1 MVWPAIHA
9 TSSAV
14 PIRQDRPSLSTST
27 GAIASGGRLV
37 EDDGATP
44 GTARHPGPPGGGE
57 VGLTGPVSSTRM
69 SGAVDN
75 PVCFSA
81 SGHGAVRFPTGR
93 PFHDEM
99 WAVLRTNPRCV
110 CEGNVAVVGS
120 KTERQAARALVAA
133 YHEARL
139 ADLIEH
145 VAEELD
151 RYRAGEVD
159 AYAVDE
165 TIHQYHRAA
174 QELWKFCWSGG
185 VGANT
190 EIVARTLEQLTEAG
204 ETVDWWERIP
214 SHRPRRR

>member
-1 MVWPAIHA
+1 M
-9 TSSAV
+9 
-14 PIRQDRPSLSTST
+14 
-27 GAIASGGRLV
+27 
-37 EDDGATP
+37 
-44 GTARHPGPPGGGE
+44 
-57 VGLTGPVSSTRM
+57 
-69 SGAVDN
+69 
-75 PVCFSA
+75 
-81 SGHGAVRFPTGR
+81 
-93 PFHDEM
+93 
-99 WAVLRTNPRCV
+99 
-110 CEGNVAVVGS
+110 AVVGS

-151 RYRAGEVD
+151 RYRAGEVG

-190 EIVARTLEQLTEAG
+190 EIVARTLEQLTEVR

>member
-1 MVWPAIHA
+1 
-9 TSSAV
+9 
-14 PIRQDRPSLSTST
+14 
-27 GAIASGGRLV
+27 
-37 EDDGATP
+37 
-44 GTARHPGPPGGGE
+44 
-57 VGLTGPVSSTRM
+57 
-69 SGAVDN
+69 
-75 PVCFSA
+75 
-81 SGHGAVRFPTGR
+81 
-93 PFHDEM
+93 M
-99 WAVLRTNPRCV
+99 WAVLRTNPRRV
-110 CEGNVAVVGS
+110 REGNVAVVGS

-165 TIHQYHRAA
+165 TIHQYHRAV

-190 EIVARTLEQLTEAG
+190 EIVARMLEQLTEAG

-214 SHRPRRR
+214 AHRPRRR

>member
-1 MVWPAIHA
+1 
-9 TSSAV
+9 
-14 PIRQDRPSLSTST
+14 
-27 GAIASGGRLV
+27 
-37 EDDGATP
+37 
-44 GTARHPGPPGGGE
+44 
-57 VGLTGPVSSTRM
+57 
-69 SGAVDN
+69 
-75 PVCFSA
+75 
-81 SGHGAVRFPTGR
+81 
-93 PFHDEM
+93 
-99 WAVLRTNPRCV
+99 
-110 CEGNVAVVGS
+110 VAVVGS

-133 YHEARL
+133 YHEAQL

>member
-1 MVWPAIHA
+1 MPCNRSAI
-9 TSSAV
+9 
-14 PIRQDRPSLSTST
+14 
-27 GAIASGGRLV
+27 GAAF
-37 EDDGATP
+37 
-44 GTARHPGPPGGGE
+44 
-57 VGLTGPVSSTRM
+57 
-69 SGAVDN
+69 N
-75 PVCFSA
+75 Y
-81 SGHGAVRFPTGR
+81 
-93 PFHDEM
+93 EM
-99 WAVLRTNPRCV
+99 WAALRTNPRRV
-110 CEGNVAVVGS
+110 RDGNVAVVGS

>member
-1 MVWPAIHA
+1 
-9 TSSAV
+9 
-14 PIRQDRPSLSTST
+14 
-27 GAIASGGRLV
+27 
-37 EDDGATP
+37 
-44 GTARHPGPPGGGE
+44 
-57 VGLTGPVSSTRM
+57 
-69 SGAVDN
+69 
-75 PVCFSA
+75 
-81 SGHGAVRFPTGR
+81 
-93 PFHDEM
+93 M
-99 WAVLRTNPRCV
+99 WAVYGPNPRRV
-110 CEGNVAVVGS
+110 RESNVAAVGS
-120 KTERQAARALVAA
+120 KAEPQAARALVAA

-151 RYRAGEVD
+151 RYRAGEID

-174 QELWKFCWSGG
+174 QELWKSCWSGG

-190 EIVARTLEQLTEAG
+190 EIVATTLGQLTEDG

>member
-1 MVWPAIHA
+1 
-9 TSSAV
+9 
-14 PIRQDRPSLSTST
+14 
-27 GAIASGGRLV
+27 
-37 EDDGATP
+37 
-44 GTARHPGPPGGGE
+44 
-57 VGLTGPVSSTRM
+57 
-69 SGAVDN
+69 
-75 PVCFSA
+75 
-81 SGHGAVRFPTGR
+81 
-93 PFHDEM
+93 
-99 WAVLRTNPRCV
+99 
-110 CEGNVAVVGS
+110 VAAVGS

-145 VAEELD
+145 VADELD
-151 RYRAGEVD
+151 RYRTGEVD

-165 TIHQYHRAA
+165 TIHQYHKAA

-185 VGANT
+185 VGANI

>member
-1 MVWPAIHA
+1 VRDAWVMGVPPSDTQWSGPRPDARMTTECRQSCA
-9 TSSAV
+9 
-14 PIRQDRPSLSTST
+14 PIRDAFAR
-27 GAIASGGRLV
+27 
-37 EDDGATP
+37 
-44 GTARHPGPPGGGE
+44 GT
-57 VGLTGPVSSTRM
+57 VT
-69 SGAVDN
+69 
-75 PVCFSA
+75 
-81 SGHGAVRFPTGR
+81 
-93 PFHDEM
+93 
-99 WAVLRTNPRCV
+99 
-110 CEGNVAVVGS
+110 VVGS
-120 KTERQAARALVAA
+120 KADRQAARALVAA

-190 EIVARTLEQLTEAG
+190 EIVARMLEQLTEAG

-214 SHRPRRR
+214 AHRPRRR

>member
-1 MVWPAIHA
+1 MPQTRRAWEP
-9 TSSAV
+9 
-14 PIRQDRPSLSTST
+14 PWRRGYD
-27 GAIASGGRLV
+27 
-37 EDDGATP
+37 
-44 GTARHPGPPGGGE
+44 PGGGSLLDSSGRFTRRTAIPQAVPPPDTE
-57 VGLTGPVSSTRM
+57 RSGPRPDARLTTNVGSPTHQSETR
-69 SGAVDN
+69 
-75 PVCFSA
+75 
-81 SGHGAVRFPTGR
+81 
-93 PFHDEM
+93 
-99 WAVLRTNPRCV
+99 LR
-110 CEGNVAVVGS
+110 GNLAVVGS
-120 KTERQAARALVAA
+120 RTERQAARALVAA

-174 QELWKFCWSGG
+174 QELWKFCWSSG

>member
-1 MVWPAIHA
+1 MGGRRRPVGVPPPDTERSGLRPDARLTTKCGQSYA
-9 TSSAV
+9 
-14 PIRQDRPSLSTST
+14 PIRDAFARVTWPSWAARQSDRL
-27 GAIASGGRLV
+27 
-37 EDDGATP
+37 
-44 GTARHPGPPGGGE
+44 
-57 VGLTGPVSSTRM
+57 
-69 SGAVDN
+69 
-75 PVCFSA
+75 
-81 SGHGAVRFPTGR
+81 
-93 PFHDEM
+93 
-99 WAVLRTNPRCV
+99 
-110 CEGNVAVVGS
+110 
-120 KTERQAARALVAA
+120 RALVAA

-151 RYRAGEVD
+151 RYHAGEVD

-190 EIVARTLEQLTEAG
+190 EIVARGLEQLTEAG

>member
-1 MVWPAIHA
+1 
-9 TSSAV
+9 
-14 PIRQDRPSLSTST
+14 
-27 GAIASGGRLV
+27 
-37 EDDGATP
+37 
-44 GTARHPGPPGGGE
+44 
-57 VGLTGPVSSTRM
+57 
-69 SGAVDN
+69 
-75 PVCFSA
+75 
-81 SGHGAVRFPTGR
+81 
-93 PFHDEM
+93 
-99 WAVLRTNPRCV
+99 
-110 CEGNVAVVGS
+110 VAVVGS

-145 VAEELD
+145 VAEKLD

-185 VGANT
+185 VGSNI

-204 ETVDWWERIP
+204 ETVEWWERIP
-214 SHRPRRR
+214 SHRRRRR

>member
-1 MVWPAIHA
+1 MRCKHGIDPRSRHCRAFRSRSA
-9 TSSAV
+9 T
-14 PIRQDRPSLSTST
+14 
-27 GAIASGGRLV
+27 
-37 EDDGATP
+37 
-44 GTARHPGPPGGGE
+44 
-57 VGLTGPVSSTRM
+57 
-69 SGAVDN
+69 
-75 PVCFSA
+75 
-81 SGHGAVRFPTGR
+81 GHRVVRSPTGR
-93 PFHDEM
+93 PPNDEM
-99 WAVLRTNPRCV
+99 WAVLRTNPRRV
-110 CEGNVAVVGS
+110 RERNVAAVGS
-120 KTERQAARALVAA
+120 KIERQAARALIAA
-133 YHEARL
+133 YHQARV

-190 EIVARTLEQLTEAG
+190 EIVARTLERLTEAG